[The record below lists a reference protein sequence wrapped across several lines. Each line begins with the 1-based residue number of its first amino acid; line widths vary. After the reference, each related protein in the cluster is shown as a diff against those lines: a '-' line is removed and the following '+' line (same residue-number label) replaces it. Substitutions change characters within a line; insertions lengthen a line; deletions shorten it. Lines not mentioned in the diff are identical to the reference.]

1 MQRLK
6 YSFYILVAVLVLNA
20 CKPAGGD
27 FAGSEYM
34 PDMAHSIAYE
44 ANVYTTYGLNTWD
57 SASTLSLKELSIPKE
72 PVAGTVP
79 RGYAG
84 VALDGEHASDVMKVM
99 AGKDAVNSISVPT
112 NGSAPYYY
120 GDTEDER
127 NRAIAEIIE
136 NPFPITEEGL
146 ARGEELYNTF
156 CGICHGEKGDGLG
169 YLYDTEKNPNA
180 KYIAAPANFLVDPH
194 INASNGRYYHAIMYG
209 KNVMGAYKDKISY
222 EERWQVIH
230 YIRALQADALDLEY
244 NQMANTFN
252 PAVGTPGGERKVLA
266 EAEEMHEGGE
276 HQEDGEH
283 GGDHGAGGGHSS
295 TGGH

>member
-6 YSFYILVAVLVLNA
+6 YSFYILIAVLVLNA
-20 CKPAGGD
+20 CKPAGGE

-44 ANVYTTYGLNTWD
+44 ANVYTSYGLNTWD
-57 SASTLSLKELSIPKE
+57 SASVLSLKELSIPKK

-84 VALDGEHASDVMKVM
+84 VALDAEHASDMLNIL
-99 AGKDAVNSISVPT
+99 AGKDGVNSMNVPP
-112 NGSAPYYY
+112 NGSVPYYY
-120 GDTEDER
+120 EDTEDER

-136 NPFPITEEGL
+136 NPFPITEAGL
-146 ARGEELYNTF
+146 ARGEELYNIF

-169 YLYDTEKNPNA
+169 YIYDNEKNPNA
-180 KYIAAPANFLVDPH
+180 KYIAAPANFLVEPH

-230 YIRALQADALDLEY
+230 YIRSLQAESQDLDY
-244 NQMANTFN
+244 TQMANTFS
-252 PAVGTPGGERKVLA
+252 PAAGTPAGEIKVLA
-266 EAEEMHEGGE
+266 EAEAMHDSAE
-276 HQEDGEH
+276 QPS
-283 GGDHGAGGGHSS
+283 AGGH
-295 TGGH
+295 